1 MKCFLYLS
9 IMLLMFGCGNRHETH
24 NNINPTDSAW
34 IDTLNKIVFPVKQDS
49 LINVYFKYNQIVN
62 GYEVTAR
69 WMPFEPHSE
78 TGCVIMNFRH
88 TTSGQT
94 LQYVENIYH
103 NFDMDEITFS
113 KGFKGYQN
121 GDVYYLDYIT
131 NENPDEYK
139 DSPLYYYAP
148 FQFYDVDFDGE
159 QELLINDCDQ
169 IKGGN
174 TYRAYKVGENDIEQ
188 MDYVPFNTLDNE
200 VTFDKPNKKIRLHY
214 FDGVFDSS
222 SIVFSKCPT
231 IISNKGIPQGLSQ
244 GWTTSRQILEEYYN
258 QDKTDFRLDSI
269 YQNFHYTER
278 DSVFIYAMTNR
289 GLILVAK
296 RDYLH

>member
-1 MKCFLYLS
+1 MKNCILILT
-9 IMLLMFGCGNRHETH
+9 LLIVGCGNRQVLH

-34 IDTLNKIVFPVKQDS
+34 IYTLNKIVFPVKQDS

-78 TGCVIMNFRH
+78 TGSVIMNFCH
-88 TTSGQT
+88 TTGGQSF
-94 LQYVENIYH
+94 QYVENMYH

-131 NENPDEYK
+131 NKNPDEYK

-159 QELLINDCDQ
+159 QELIINDCDQ

-174 TYRAYKVGENDIEQ
+174 TYRAYKVGENDIEL
-188 MDYVPFNTLDNE
+188 MDYVPFNALDNE
-200 VTFDKPNKKIRLHY
+200 VTFDKPNKKIRLHC

-244 GWTTSRQILEEYYN
+244 GWTTSRQILEEYYK
-258 QDKTDFRLDSI
+258 QDKTDFRLDTI
-269 YQNFHYTER
+269 YQCFNQ
-278 DSVFIYAMTNR
+278 DSVYIYAMFN
-289 GLILVAK
+289 GKLSIVAK
-296 RDYLH
+296 QNYPH

>member
-1 MKCFLYLS
+1 MKNYILILA
-9 IMLLMFGCGNRHETH
+9 LLIVGCGNRQVLH

-34 IDTLNKIVFPVKQDS
+34 IYTLNKIVLPVKQDS

-62 GYEVTAR
+62 GYEVTGR

-88 TTSGQT
+88 TTSGQAF
-94 LQYVENIYH
+94 QYVENIHH

-121 GDVYYLDYIT
+121 GDVYYLDYIA

-244 GWTTSRQILEEYYN
+244 GWTTSRQILEEYYK
-258 QDKTDFRLDSI
+258 QDKTDFKLDSI
-269 YQNFHYTER
+269 YQCFNQ
-278 DSVFIYAMTNR
+278 DSVYIYAMFN
-289 GLILVAK
+289 GKLSIVAK
-296 RDYLH
+296 QNYPH